1 MESISIIDETIDPLY
16 MSIPVPASRNFIDQ
30 IYEFNQKAGLL
41 DKPYD
46 DFLESSFQIEE
57 ALEGF
62 EHSYGWKEYL
72 LPALF
77 GNDTQYQSPK
87 NVSRYIVNMINRNCW
102 ETCCPVV
109 ISDVDR
115 LDKACDAIVFAVG
128 SIAKL
133 KLTPTQLNEAMSIV
147 MNANLAKL
155 GMPKDEHG
163 KLMKPEGFVGP
174 EVQLQALLDR
184 RTSC

>member
-1 MESISIIDETIDPLY
+1 MP
-16 MSIPVPASRNFIDQ
+16 NFVEQ

-41 DKPYD
+41 DKPYN

-62 EHSYGWKEYL
+62 RTYDCTISIL
-72 LPALF
+72 ST
-77 GNDTQYQSPK
+77 GNSPK
-87 NVSRYIVNMINRNCW
+87 EISREILNQIGTL
-102 ETCCPVV
+102 EL
-109 ISDVDR
+109 SDVDR

-133 KLTPTQLNEAMSIV
+133 GLTPDQICQAVSIV
-147 MNANLAKL
+147 MDANLAKL

-163 KLMKPEGFVGP
+163 KLMKPADFVGP
-174 EVQLQALLDR
+174 EVKLQQLLESR
-184 RTSC
+184 